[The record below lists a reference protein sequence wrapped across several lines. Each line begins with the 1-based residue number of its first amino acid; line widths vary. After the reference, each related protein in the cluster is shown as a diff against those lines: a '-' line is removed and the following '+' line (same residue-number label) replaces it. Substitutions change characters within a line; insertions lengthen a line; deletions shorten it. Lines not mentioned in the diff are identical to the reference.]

1 MDNKLGFKPIPM
13 AVAVA
18 LTLLIWFVIPVPQGV
33 TPNAWHLL
41 ALFVGVIAAI
51 IGKAMP
57 IGALSILAIM
67 LVAITQVTVPELN
80 AEGKPIDKPEVVAIK
95 DALSS
100 FGDPLIWLIGISI
113 MISRGIL
120 KTLSPCSA
128 RKRWAS
134 ATAWPFPS

>member
-67 LVAITQVTVPELN
+67 LVAITKVTVPELDP
-80 AEGKPIDKPEVVAIK
+80 EGNPIKNPATVAIK

-120 KTLSPCSA
+120 KTGLGS
-128 RKRWAS
+128 RIG
-134 ATAWPFPS
+134 